1 MARLLQNI
9 IENHEDFADSFSVR
23 FLKLRISKELED
35 ENEAFA
41 LAKECINEPSHLW
54 MAKNLLL
61 NCKSYLIG
69 VSVLLSFCQIE
80 QKIRPTNKKKEN
92 TLVHC
97 AIAVQYFP

>member
-54 MAKNLLL
+54 MAKNLF
-61 NCKSYLIG
+61 LINMSSICMDL
-69 VSVLLSFCQIE
+69 SVPRGGCRKFSRGGDIHSISPPHPLE
-80 QKIRPTNKKKEN
+80 ANN
-92 TLVHC
+92 
-97 AIAVQYFP
+97 